1 MNEVKRALRETEYN
15 INKAASGKFEKLTF
29 VDGNIIV
36 NDRYISEKELRD
48 FGNVRAADIFVLAAN
63 AKSEYEKLSERK
75 PYPQETETQKI
86 PYPQDIVNGN
96 KDYYKRI
103 VV

>member
-63 AKSEYEKLSERK
+63 AKSEYEKLSER
-75 PYPQETETQKI
+75 I